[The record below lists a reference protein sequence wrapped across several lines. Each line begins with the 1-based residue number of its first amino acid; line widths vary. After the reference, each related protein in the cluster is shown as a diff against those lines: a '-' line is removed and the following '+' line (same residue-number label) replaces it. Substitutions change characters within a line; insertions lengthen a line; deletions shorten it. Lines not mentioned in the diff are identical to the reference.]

1 MIGKDLCRKSFW
13 DHNLEAIQK
22 VGRSAPAFVAPHR
35 KFSEVTLIRDLE
47 QYPESARG
55 GAVSVGNFDGVHR
68 GHAAL
73 IERLVSLAQEVGGPA
88 VAITFD
94 PHPAAFLRVAN
105 VPPKLTSIER
115 RAEMLS
121 ACGVDF
127 IAVCRT
133 SEEWLRQP
141 ATEFFNSVL
150 VGTAGAKGIV
160 EGPNF
165 FFGRNREGNPAK
177 LAQLCGPHDIKLRII
192 EPTLL
197 GEAMVSSS
205 EVRRLL
211 RGGDVA
217 AANQLLTAPYRLTGK
232 VVRGDSRGKQLGFP
246 TANLAQIETMIPG
259 AGVYATVSIVEGRRY
274 SSATHIGPN
283 PTFNNQQKLKVETHL
298 IDFAEDLYGQT
309 IDVEMI
315 AKVREVTKFD
325 SVDDLVQQLK
335 IDVATSRRL
344 VEYSL

>member
-1 MIGKDLCRKSFW
+1 M
-13 DHNLEAIQK
+13 
-22 VGRSAPAFVAPHR
+22 
-35 KFSEVTLIRDLE
+35 TLIRDLE
-47 QYPESARG
+47 HFPESAWG

-73 IERLVSLAQEVGGPA
+73 IAQLVSLAKEVGGPA

-94 PHPAAFLRVAN
+94 PHPASFLRSAN
-105 VPPKLTSIER
+105 VPPKLTSIDR
-115 RAEMLS
+115 RAELLS
-121 ACGVDF
+121 ACGVNF
-127 IAVCRT
+127 VAVCNT
-133 SEEWLRQP
+133 SEKWLSQT
-141 ATEFFNSVL
+141 AAEFFNDVL
-150 VGTAGAKGIV
+150 VRTTGAKGIV

-177 LAQLCGPHDIKLRII
+177 LAQFCEPHNIELKIV

-197 GEAMVSSS
+197 GEAMVSST
-205 EVRRLL
+205 EIRRLL
-211 RGGDVA
+211 RGGEVT
-217 AANQLLTAPYRLTGK
+217 AANQLLTAPYRLSGN
-232 VVRGDSRGKQLGFP
+232 VVHGDSRGKKLGFP

-259 AGVYATVSIVEGRRY
+259 AGVYATVSIVDGKRY

-283 PTFNNQQKLKVETHL
+283 PTFNDEQELKVETHI

-309 IDVEMI
+309 VEIEMI

-325 SVDDLVQQLK
+325 SVNDLIQQLNRD
-335 IDVATSRRL
+335 IATSRSL